1 MKAYYVITTSKDRI
15 GNRSYRYR
23 VMEAKSKAEIRRR
36 YKGGLT
42 TVRNIYTKEQIP
54 EGFEKNWL

>member
-1 MKAYYVITTSKDRI
+1 MTTYYVITTSKDRI

-23 VMEAKSKAEIRRR
+23 VVEAKSKAEIRKR
-36 YKGGLT
+36 YKGLT

-54 EGFEKNWL
+54 EGFGKNWL